1 MNHKTQINETNH
13 MRKLMGLPLITEQA
27 MPGSDGFE
35 EAVKFGRAIE
45 EWWSDKDQAIKN
57 RDKYF
62 AGFQHWLDD
71 DETGAMESYKRY
83 LSPKLQKLKDVIG
96 EDNEYY
102 KQLDDWVTKIYDEM
116 DDWWITGGEHNVRLD
131 LVDSDG
137 NLEFFDVLPEMD

>member
-1 MNHKTQINETNH
+1 
-13 MRKLMGLPLITEQA
+13 
-27 MPGSDGFE
+27 
-35 EAVKFGRAIE
+35 
-45 EWWSDKDQAIKN
+45 
-57 RDKYF
+57 
-62 AGFQHWLDD
+62 
-71 DETGAMESYKRY
+71 MESYKRY

-102 KQLDDWVTKIYDEM
+102 KQLNDWITKIYDEM